1 MATMAQSMFMK
12 ESEDL
17 ASIIQMEMGK
27 RLTSKNRG
35 VKQPGFYVLV
45 GASMPCVLIEV
56 GFLSNPKEEKS
67 LKKATHRQRIA
78 QSIYEAIIRF
88 KKSREKLLAEE

>member
-1 MATMAQSMFMK
+1 M
-12 ESEDL
+12 
-17 ASIIQMEMGK
+17 IQMEMGK

-35 VKQPGFYVLV
+35 VKCFFYVLI

-56 GFLSNPKEEKS
+56 GFLSNAKEEKS

-88 KKSREKLLAEE
+88 KKSKEKLLAEE